1 MFGRDNINRSDGDW
15 VELPPSFT
23 AQLGLSGPAVYV
35 VWISG
40 DQVRTS
46 PPNCHPLL
54 PSVDAQAWVYRWE
67 QVVLGFGAQGIVNA
81 SQDEWLQSFF

>member
-1 MFGRDNINRSDGDW
+1 M
-15 VELPPSFT
+15 ELPPSFT

-40 DQVRTS
+40 DQVRLS
-46 PPNCHPLL
+46 PPNSHCCLL
-54 PSVDAQAWVYRWE
+54 LTRRHGSVAGE

>member
-23 AQLGLSGPAVYV
+23 AQLGLSWPAVYV

-40 DQVRTS
+40 DQVRLS
-46 PPNCHPLL
+46 PTQL
-54 PSVDAQAWVYRWE
+54 PATVA
-67 QVVLGFGAQGIVNA
+67 FC
-81 SQDEWLQSFF
+81 